1 MPGTLSAEDPALVD
15 AIKSLLIERGP
26 LTEKALRDALA
37 ESGWD
42 LGPGEVAAR
51 ELTGVLDGQQRA
63 ALRSAGCSPRCALS
77 THRTAAE

>member
-1 MPGTLSAEDPALVD
+1 M
-15 AIKSLLIERGP
+15 
-26 LTEKALRDALA
+26 TEEALRDALA

-63 ALRSAGCSPRCALS
+63 ALRPGTRHGPRVAALAAQFPP
-77 THRTAAE
+77 TAAE